1 MYRVHG
7 SLMAMQRQCWFSIPC
22 LLQGEIRCESIL
34 GPVVRGHQVTEV
46 GKTVKKKSDTT
57 LTPWLC
63 NAGWP
68 FFQQTAFS
76 DSEQQGYLMIHTGLL
91 HF

>member
-46 GKTVKKKSDTT
+46 GKTVKKKIRYYFDA
-57 LTPWLC
+57 LVVQCWL
-63 NAGWP
+63 A
-68 FFQQTAFS
+68 FFPT
-76 DSEQQGYLMIHTGLL
+76 DSI
-91 HF
+91 